1 MTFKKAFTVAYS
13 LCLPGLWN
21 WLSHVVL
28 AQNLSWSGNQVSAVA
43 RVCGGR
49 GCSHLTGCLRWE
61 DTFARKIT
69 HMVGG
74 MLLAISMRPLVSPHK
89 LLCNVWV
96 SSWHG
101 IWISPECMRWK
112 IKIETSV
119 PCMIYT
125 WKSPVTFIVW
135 FFLIIQSA
143 LIQCRRGLPGGEGL
157 RGPS

>member
-1 MTFKKAFTVAYS
+1 MTFKKAFTVAHS
-13 LCLPGLWN
+13 LYVPGLWD

-43 RVCGGR
+43 RGCRGR
-49 GCSHLTGCLRWE
+49 GCSNLTGCLRLE
-61 DTFARKIT
+61 DTFPRKIT
-69 HMVGG
+69 HMVGW
-74 MLLAISMRPLVSPHK
+74 LVLAVGMRPSVSPHE
-89 LLCNVWV
+89 LLRNVWV

-101 IWISPECMRWK
+101 IWNSPEWVMWQ

-125 WKSPVTFIVW
+125 WQSPVTFIVW
-135 FFLIIQSA
+135 FFLVIQSA
-143 LIQCRRGLPGGEGL
+143 LIQCWRGLPGGEDL